1 MVAQKNTSSEHYML
15 KGSLRKNGF
24 DRWRLVTVG
33 RETETGEERVFF
45 IEFYIVN
52 PLLSPEECVLGFKS
66 RVSVNTEEDLHAAL
80 AGTASVKKIK
90 SEELV
95 QPSFAMVRAG
105 YLATNGRQI
114 NGYFPS
120 NQIQTGK
127 TDLLVKVGTDES
139 NYCSLTTSSTY
150 GTVAV
155 SLEEANEQPEL
166 LSHSGKIS
174 WNLHYSRKLSFSPDL
189 KTSAYTWAVNGAY
202 TEFEGKIIYNMHE
215 YIVTPE
221 KSFGYIDKMWG
232 HEPPSPFFHLHSSN
246 LTSIINGK
254 KLDNSCFVVQGEYNS
269 SLSVLLSLNG
279 KDVTFN
285 ASKAKGYEIN
295 YGFSQMPD
303 DEDGVKYH
311 WSVSVSNRSY
321 VVDIDAYCDTKAMF
335 LRDYECPEGNRKVL
349 RLAGGGTGTG
359 ELRLYKKIR
368 KNLELIEQVHV
379 ANIVCEYGNI
389 ELPPQ

>member
-95 QPSFAMVRAG
+95 QPSFAKVRAG
-105 YLATNGRQI
+105 YLTTNGRQI

-150 GTVAV
+150 GTVSV

-174 WNLHYSRKLSFSPDL
+174 WNLHYARKLSFSPDL

-215 YIVTPE
+215 YVVTPE

-232 HEPPSPFFHLHSSN
+232 REPPSPFFHLHSSN

-335 LRDYECPEGNRKVL
+335 LRDYECPDGNRKVL

-359 ELRLYKKIR
+359 DLRLYKKIR

>member
-1 MVAQKNTSSEHYML
+1 MVAQKNTSNEHYML

-66 RVSVNTEEDLHAAL
+66 RVNVNTEEDLHAAL

-90 SEELV
+90 SEDLV

-105 YLATNGRQI
+105 YLSTNGRQI

-127 TDLLVKVGTDES
+127 TDLLIKVGSDES

-155 SLEEANEQPEL
+155 TMDEANEQPEL
-166 LSHSGKIS
+166 LSHSGKMS
-174 WNLHYSRKLSFSPDL
+174 WNLHYTRKLSFSPDL
-189 KTSAYTWAVNGAY
+189 KTNGYTWAVNGAY
-202 TEFEGKIIYNMHE
+202 TEFEGKIVYNMHE
-215 YIVTPE
+215 YIVSPE
-221 KSFGYIDKMWG
+221 KSCGYIDKMWG

-254 KLDNSCFVVQGEYNS
+254 KLDDSCFVVQGECNS
-269 SLSVLLSLNG
+269 SLSVLVSLNG

-285 ASKAKGYEIN
+285 ASKAKGYDIT
-295 YGFSQMPD
+295 YDFSQMPD

-311 WSVSVSNRSY
+311 WSVSVSNRNY

-359 ELRLYKKIR
+359 ELKLYKKIR